1 MTENATATEPTL
13 SLVDIRNLLAIIDL
27 ASKRGAFQTKEFVA
41 IGEIYSKVEAFV
53 DSKEPKT
60 APAEETQG
68 A

>member
-1 MTENATATEPTL
+1 MTENAPEPTL
-13 SLVDIRNLLAIIDL
+13 SIADIRNLLAIIDV

-41 IGEIYSKVEAFV
+41 VGEIYAKVEAFL
-53 DSKEPKT
+53 DSKEPRT